1 MRAVICIGGGI
12 ASGKSTLAEALA
24 GHLQNAAV
32 RRFGDVVRKRAREEG
47 KPLDRATLQ
56 DVGLSLIGDG
66 WPSFVDAL
74 LEDLPQP
81 IDFLVVEGVRHREA
95 VDEIASRHL
104 SEKLL
109 NVYLQVDHPL
119 QSTRQQGRGEPSLAS
134 AHPVESSLGEARA
147 AADLVIDGSRPR
159 HEIVREVIQRLQLCG
174 GRVSLPLATQSGT
187 PAAASSQLYALIWTG
202 WLPSAPT
209 LAHIEG
215 RAVDWAVTSPLAL
228 LTPRRTAAGSIS
240 EAD

>member
-24 GHLQNAAV
+24 EHLQNAVV
-32 RRFGDVVRKRAREEG
+32 RSFGDVVRKRAREEG

-104 SEKLL
+104 SERLL

-119 QSTRQQGRGEPSLAS
+119 QSTRQQGRGEPSRAS

-147 AADLVIDGSRPR
+147 SAELVIDGSRPI
-159 HEIVREVIQRLQLCG
+159 HDIASEVVQRLQLGG
-174 GRVSLPLATQSGT
+174 GRVVA
-187 PAAASSQLYALIWTG
+187 
-202 WLPSAPT
+202 PS
-209 LAHIEG
+209 
-215 RAVDWAVTSPLAL
+215 
-228 LTPRRTAAGSIS
+228 
-240 EAD
+240 